1 MKARNIAVKYAVIFT
16 LFLFFL
22 FFIFARYLRVKEF
35 YVVNYALPKYFLRLT
50 FNSDKRLI
58 DAIYS
63 LREGGEILGLRKDE
77 SLEGIKRKLGKP
89 SYAEGSI
96 TRKLAG
102 RRLPKEWRE
111 IEKLLEKGEKVSY
124 LFYRRDGGLMV
135 ICLSNDKPQFIHFRG
150 GHPHL
155 PDGVRMGMKM
165 EEIEDIYRPY
175 PPFPEYL
182 TSTDGFGLKV
192 PPFDLS
198 KLSVIL
204 TTFWTVFFFSF
215 LYRRKDKLRWY
226 GLFLLSLPIAIFV
239 SLFFESAFHI
249 LRELGNGQ
257 KGFYTAYLSK
267 GIREVIN
274 GLPTSLCTHF
284 YSELFSAGWLTLLTY
299 LPSRWK
305 WSKKAIVIVLFL
317 SFFLLIYPRFP
328 FVIYSSE
335 GIFLNQTTDLN
346 PLKVLGSLV
355 GVALFSVWFYL
366 LCPPLLSI
374 STPKVP
380 LKFRLKSSFSRFK
393 EKIQEIFL
401 GGEEI

>member
-1 MKARNIAVKYAVIFT
+1 
-16 LFLFFL
+16 
-22 FFIFARYLRVKEF
+22 
-35 YVVNYALPKYFLRLT
+35 
-50 FNSDKRLI
+50 LI

-63 LREGGEILGLRKDE
+63 LREGGEVLGLRKDE

-96 TRKLAG
+96 TRKLYG
-102 RRLPKEWRE
+102 KKRSVEGDE
-111 IEKLLEKGEKVSY
+111 MEELLEKGVKGSY
-124 LFYRRDGGLMV
+124 LFYRRNGGMMV
-135 ICLSNDKPQFIHFRG
+135 ISLINDKLKFIQFHG

-165 EEIEDIYRPY
+165 EEIEDIYKPY
-175 PPFPEYL
+175 PPLPKYL
-182 TSTDGFGLKV
+182 TSTDGFSEKV

-215 LYRRKDKLRWY
+215 LYRRKEKLRWY

-249 LRELGNGQ
+249 LRELGKGQ

-267 GIREVIN
+267 GIWEVID
-274 GLPTSLCTHF
+274 GLPTSLCIYF
-284 YSELFSAGWLTLLTY
+284 YSELFFAGWLTLLSY

-305 WSKKAIVIVLFL
+305 WSKKAIAIVLFL
-317 SFFLLIYPRFP
+317 SFFLLLYPRFL
-328 FVIYSSE
+328 FIIYSPK

-346 PLKVLGSLV
+346 PFKVLGSLV
-355 GVALFSVWFYL
+355 GVALFAIWFYL

-374 STPKVP
+374 SPTPKPP

>member
-1 MKARNIAVKYAVIFT
+1 MKARNIAVKYAIVFT
-16 LFLFFL
+16 
-22 FFIFARYLRVKEF
+22 
-35 YVVNYALPKYFLRLT
+35 LPKYYVNLT

-89 SYAEGSI
+89 SYAEGGI
-96 TRKLAG
+96 TRKLYG
-102 RRLPKEWRE
+102 KKSSVEGDE
-111 IEKLLEKGEKVSY
+111 MEELLEKGVKGSY
-124 LFYRRDGGLMV
+124 LFYRRNGGLIV
-135 ICLSNDKPQFIHFRG
+135 ISLINDKLKFIQFHG

-175 PPFPEYL
+175 PPIPEYL

-215 LYRRKDKLRWY
+215 LYRRKDKLIWY

-267 GIREVIN
+267 GIREVID
-274 GLPTSLCTHF
+274 GLPTSLCTNF
-284 YSELFSAGWLTLLTY
+284 YSELFFAGWLTLLTY

-328 FVIYSSE
+328 FVIYSPE

-346 PLKVLGSLV
+346 PFKVLGSLV
-355 GVALFSVWFYL
+355 GVALFAVWFYL

-380 LKFRLKSSFSRFK
+380 LKFRFKSSFSRFK
-393 EKIQEIFL
+393 EKIQEIFS